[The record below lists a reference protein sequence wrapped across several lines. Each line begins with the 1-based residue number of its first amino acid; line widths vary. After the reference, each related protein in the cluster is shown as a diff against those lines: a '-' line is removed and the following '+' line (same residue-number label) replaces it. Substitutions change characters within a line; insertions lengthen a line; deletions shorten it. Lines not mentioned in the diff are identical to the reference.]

1 MEALKSNV
9 AANIAD
15 LRRRNGMTQLE
26 LAERLKYSDKAVSKW
41 ERGESVPDVAVLKAI
56 ADLFGVS
63 VDYLL
68 EGTHKKE
75 ALPAPLLKSRT
86 KRRGVI
92 TWLAVLLVW
101 MVATVLFVILS
112 LVPPVAERG
121 SIWLAFVFAVPASLI
136 VWLVMNTIWFN
147 RRRNYPIVSLLMW
160 SILAITHLTLLI
172 NGMNIWLIYIL
183 GIPAQVIICLWSGMV
198 VSVGQTPNETK

>member
-15 LRRRNGMTQLE
+15 LRRKNGMTQLE

-41 ERGESVPDVAVLKAI
+41 ERGESIPDVAVLKDI

-68 EGTHKKE
+68 EETHKRE
-75 ALPAPLLKSRT
+75 VLPVPLLKNRT

-92 TWLAVLLVW
+92 VWLAILLVW
-101 MVATVLFVILS
+101 MVATVLFVIFS
-112 LVPPVAERG
+112 LVPAMAERG
-121 SIWLAFVFAVPASLI
+121 NVWISFIFAIPASLV

-147 RRRNYPIVSLLMW
+147 RRRNYLIVSLLMW
-160 SILAITHLTLLI
+160 SLLVVTHLTLLV
-172 NGMNIWLIYIL
+172 NGMNVWIIYIL
-183 GIPAQVIICLWSGMV
+183 GIPAQIIIFLWSGMV
-198 VSVGQTPNETK
+198 VTTLQKDSKS

>member
-1 MEALKSNV
+1 MEALKNNV

-15 LRRRNGMTQLE
+15 LRRKNGMTQLE
-26 LAERLKYSDKAVSKW
+26 LADKLKYSDKAVSKW
-41 ERGESVPDVAVLKAI
+41 ERGESVPDVAVLKSI
-56 ADLFGVS
+56 ADLFGVT

-68 EGTHKKE
+68 EETHKKE

-92 TWLAVLLVW
+92 VWLAILLVW

-112 LVPPVAERG
+112 LVPMAAERG
-121 SIWLAFVFAVPASLI
+121 HLWLAFEFAVPASLI

-147 RRRNYPIVSLLMW
+147 RRRNYLIVSLLMW
-160 SILAITHLTLLI
+160 SILAATHLTLFVI
-172 NGMNIWLIYIL
+172 GMNIWLIYIL
-183 GIPAQVIICLWSGMV
+183 GIPAQIIIFLWSGMV
-198 VSVGQTPNETK
+198 VTAPQRENK